1 MNFIID
7 NWYMIIALLC
17 IVVLTAINIQQ
28 FAAKPTEE
36 QKEKV
41 RQWLLIA
48 VTECEAQLGS
58 KTGQLKL
65 SLCYDMFVNAFPAL
79 AAIMPFSMFSALVD
93 EALEK
98 MQSIL
103 EDQPQVLERMKTTAY

>member
-1 MNFIID
+1 MNYIID
-7 NWYMIIALLC
+7 NWYMIVALLC
-17 IVVLTAINIQQ
+17 IIALTVVNVKQ

-48 VTECEAQLGS
+48 VTQCEAQLGS